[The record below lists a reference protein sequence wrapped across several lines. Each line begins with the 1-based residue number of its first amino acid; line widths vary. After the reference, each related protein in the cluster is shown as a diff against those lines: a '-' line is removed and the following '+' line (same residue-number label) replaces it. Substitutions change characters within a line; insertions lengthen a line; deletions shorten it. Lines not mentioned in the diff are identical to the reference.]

1 MIIAPLVSLASGFLD
16 SLIPTSSSAKTTA
29 PSSPFAQMLSSLEQ
43 LEQSSLSSSYQQVTK
58 QAANFANAAA
68 SLNL

>member
-16 SLIPTSSSAKTTA
+16 SLIPANGSAKTTA
-29 PSSPFAQMLSSLEQ
+29 ASSPFAQLLGSLQQ
-43 LEQSSLSSSYQQVTK
+43 LEQSSLSSYQQVTK
-58 QAANFANAAA
+58 QISDFTNAAG